1 MHITCLALV
10 PTHSFPISAG
20 RGITGSRAPA
30 AEAVPELQTRI
41 FTKHFG
47 TLPNP
52 YTKIHSKSIQFPKK
66 IPPPKPALQQLMPE
80 LPERC
85 GTWSPGAK
93 NSPNELPV
101 FYSAPTGVFHQH
113 RWLGHSLLPSS
124 STSRIEAT
132 WRFNLSMVN
141 RLVSKNIVSTIWGPD
156 VATTVAI
163 VWSRPQ

>member
-66 IPPPKPALQQLMPE
+66 IPPPNRHCSSWCRNFLKDAEPGVQGQKIHPTNFLFFTVHQLVFFTNIAGWVTPFCPAHQHPGSK
-80 LPERC
+80 R
-85 GTWSPGAK
+85 PGASICRWWIGWCPK
-93 NSPNELPV
+93 TLFQPFGGPTLP
-101 FYSAPTGVFHQH
+101 Q
-113 RWLGHSLLPSS
+113 R
-124 STSRIEAT
+124 
-132 WRFNLSMVN
+132 
-141 RLVSKNIVSTIWGPD
+141 
-156 VATTVAI
+156 
-163 VWSRPQ
+163 